1 MGTETVIYLT
11 NIIICAIIAA
21 LMTEA
26 WYHSHNRPSFK
37 YWMVAAWVMLV
48 ADILFAARV
57 VLPPSIDRIVP
68 TVLVTVGQTILC
80 FGARVTAGKSLPFRF
95 GITVILVH
103 LIALIAFY
111 LVDPSSSWRR
121 VVNGTIWAGLAYL
134 SFQGL
139 RQSASV
145 FWRPL
150 TAPAKVFAL
159 HAIFHVFRLVFAI
172 AFNKTE
178 SPTLSTTID
187 IMGDLEVSFFMVALF
202 VGLLIANVQQ
212 RNEQLTSALAE
223 VKALSGLLPIC
234 AWCKKIR
241 DDDGYWMQVEQYFQ
255 SRSKVEFTHGVCSEC
270 AENMDDEPIENEIPP
285 KTSSKHSEPK

>member
-26 WYHSHNRPSFK
+26 WYHSADRTSLK

-68 TVLVTVGQTILC
+68 TVLVTVGQTFLC
-80 FGARVTAGKSLPFRF
+80 FGARVLAGKPIPYRC
-95 GITVILVH
+95 GIMVVLVH
-103 LIALIAFY
+103 LLALIAFY
-111 LVDPSSSWRR
+111 LLDPSSSWRR
-121 VVNGTIWAGLAYL
+121 VVNGTIWAGLAFV

-139 RQSASV
+139 RQSAPV

-159 HAIFHVFRLVFAI
+159 HAIFHVFRLGFAI
-172 AFNKTE
+172 AFENTE
-178 SPTLSTTID
+178 SATLATTID

-202 VGLLIANVQQ
+202 VGLLIAHVQQ

-241 DDDGYWMQVEQYFQ
+241 DDDGYWTQVDQYFR
-255 SRSKVEFTHGVCSEC
+255 SRSNLKFTHGVCSEC
-270 AENMDDEPIENEIPP
+270 AENMEDESTETEIPP
-285 KTSSKHSEPK
+285 KTVA

>member
-26 WYHSHNRPSFK
+26 WYHSSNRASLR
-37 YWMVAAWVMLV
+37 YWMIAGWVMLA

-57 VLPPSIDRIVP
+57 ILPPAIDRIAP
-68 TVLVTVGQTILC
+68 TLLVSIGQVILC
-80 FGARVTAGKSLPFRF
+80 FGARIAAGKKVPYRWGSL
-95 GITVILVH
+95 I
-103 LIALIAFY
+103 IAIHFVVLIAFY
-111 LVDPSSSWRR
+111 LLDPNSLWRR
-121 VVNGTIWAGLAYL
+121 VANGLIWSGL
-134 SFQGL
+134 SFFAFQSL
-139 RQSASV
+139 RQSAAV

-159 HAIFHVFRLVFAI
+159 HSIFHLVRIISALVFD
-172 AFNKTE
+172 KTE
-178 SPTLSTTID
+178 SATIATTID

-202 VGLLIANVQQ
+202 VGLLVAHVQL
-212 RNEQLTSALAE
+212 RNEQLTAALAE

-241 DDDGYWMQVEQYFQ
+241 DDHGYWTQVDLYFR
-255 SRSKVEFTHGVCSEC
+255 SRTDLKFTHGVCSDC
-270 AENMDDEPIENEIPP
+270 AENMEDEELNQVP
-285 KTSSKHSEPK
+285 KIDYTDSGS

>member
-26 WYHSHNRPSFK
+26 WYLSAHRTTLK

-48 ADILFAARV
+48 ADIFFAARV
-57 VLPPSIDRIVP
+57 VLPPAIDRIVP
-68 TVLVTVGQTILC
+68 TVLVTVGQTFLC
-80 FGARVTAGKSLPFRF
+80 FGAKVLAGKDIPYRR
-95 GITVILVH
+95 GIMVVLVH
-103 LIALIAFY
+103 LLALIAFY
-111 LVDPSSSWRR
+111 LLDPSSSWRR
-121 VVNGTIWAGLAYL
+121 VVNGTIWAGLAFV

-139 RQSASV
+139 RQSDPV

-159 HAIFHVFRLVFAI
+159 HAIFHIFRLVFAV
-172 AFNKTE
+172 AFEKTE
-178 SPTLSTTID
+178 SVTLATTID

-202 VGLLIANVQQ
+202 VGLLVAHVQQ

-241 DDDGYWMQVEQYFQ
+241 DDDGYWTQVDQYFR
-255 SRSKVEFTHGVCSEC
+255 SRSNLKFTHGVS
-270 AENMDDEPIENEIPP
+270 DIL
-285 KTSSKHSEPK
+285 T